1 MDDEQAEAMRV
12 AILEE
17 VDRMT
22 EDELIGFKEFLATY
36 PNRATAAARL
46 DSAAAA
52 PRTDEEH

>member
-22 EDELIGFKEFLATY
+22 EDELMGFKEFLATY
-36 PNRATAAARL
+36 PDRASAAARR
-46 DSAAAA
+46 DAAAA
-52 PRTDEEH
+52 SPRTEEER

>member
-1 MDDEQAEAMRV
+1 MDDGQAETIRV

-36 PNRATAAARL
+36 ADRAAAAARL
-46 DSAAAA
+46 DAAAA
-52 PRTDEEH
+52 SPRTDEEH